1 MVYGTT
7 PAPGKTPKRHMASEM
22 AGFIWPPEA
31 LPGGLR
37 ISPARSN
44 ATAAPT
50 IRSSAWICGITRE
63 MREGPITHRTMLVT
77 PNSRMKVRIS
87 SSALLP
93 GQLGQRYTFRFLG
106 WA

>member
-1 MVYGTT
+1 
-7 PAPGKTPKRHMASEM
+7 MA
-22 AGFIWPPEA
+22 PEA

-50 IRSSAWICGITRE
+50 ISSSALICGITRE
-63 MREGPITHRTMLVT
+63 MSEGPDHPSHDARDAEQQDEGEDQLERAV
-77 PNSRMKVRIS
+77 
-87 SSALLP
+87 
-93 GQLGQRYTFRFLG
+93 LGQWSYPFRFLG